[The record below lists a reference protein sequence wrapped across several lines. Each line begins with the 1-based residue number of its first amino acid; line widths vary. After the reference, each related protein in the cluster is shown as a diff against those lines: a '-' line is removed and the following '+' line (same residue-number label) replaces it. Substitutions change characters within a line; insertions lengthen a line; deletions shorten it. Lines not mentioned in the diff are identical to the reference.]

1 MSGVFY
7 GWWIVLAVSLI
18 HFWGAGTAFYS
29 FTAFFNPMVAEFNWS
44 YAGTSLAMS
53 FRSMETGI
61 AAPIVGT
68 LTDRFGPRRL
78 VFMGSILAGLCFVLL
93 SRVNSLGGFYFY
105 FILMSIGTSLC
116 FTVPGYT
123 AIANWFD
130 KKRGIALGV
139 SLAAIGVSGMLI
151 PAMNWVIARY
161 DWREAMVVGGVGM
174 WVVGIPASLAL
185 RHRPEDYG
193 YAVDGIGGGRQS
205 GPASRVPLAEG
216 ALPFG
221 FGTREAMKTGV
232 FWLIAIG
239 ATVASAGISAVSVH
253 VMPALISVQIA
264 RRTAASLSAIVI
276 VSSAAG
282 RLGFGWLSDRIS
294 KKYLFGV
301 ALLMEGAGLLVF
313 ANTHSLVQVV
323 VFAVLFGPG
332 YGGVAIMKLTM
343 QGEYFGRRSFGSING
358 LLSGIHTVGTITG
371 PVLAGLI
378 YDARGSY
385 SLAWLVLGVAILA
398 AVPLLVTAGN
408 PLGSRAQGAETP

>member
-78 VFMGSILAGLCFVLL
+78 VFFGSILAGLGFILL
-93 SRVNSLGGFYFY
+93 SRVNSLSGFYFY
-105 FILMSIGTSLC
+105 FILLSIGTSFC

-123 AIANWFD
+123 AVANWFD
-130 KKRGIALGV
+130 KKRGIALGL
-139 SLAAIGVSGMLI
+139 SLAAIGFSGALI
-151 PAMNWVIARY
+151 PAMNWVIGLHG
-161 DWREAMVVGGVGM
+161 WRDAMVVAGVGM

-193 YAVDGIGGGRQS
+193 YVVDGIGGGRQS
-205 GPASRVPLAEG
+205 GSAPRVPAAEAG
-216 ALPFG
+216 RSLG
-221 FGTREAMKTGV
+221 LGTREAMKTGV

-253 VMPALISVQIA
+253 IMPALISVGIA
-264 RRTAASLSAIVI
+264 RSAAASLSAMVI

-301 ALLMEGAGLLVF
+301 ALMMEGAGLLLFADTHTVRQVMVF
-313 ANTHSLVQVV
+313 AL
-323 VFAVLFGPG
+323 LFGPG
-332 YGGVAIMKLTM
+332 
-343 QGEYFGRRSFGSING
+343 
-358 LLSGIHTVGTITG
+358 
-371 PVLAGLI
+371 
-378 YDARGSY
+378 
-385 SLAWLVLGVAILA
+385 
-398 AVPLLVTAGN
+398 
-408 PLGSRAQGAETP
+408 